1 MKLPLLLNMDPFKR
15 QVWLVPIVV
24 AFISFL
30 NVPLA
35 RAYCWEPGRNPYF
48 TGTPIV
54 QQVDLRTVRVSWAGL
69 VESVECADQ
78 FLVKY
83 WPKNNPQGYVLSEL
97 IKTDRFAIDI
107 RITPKVYYVFQV
119 IAREDKGSF
128 AGIDYNKS
136 KQTEFKT
143 SSYNP
148 NVRPTP
154 KPTPKSPSPPSG
166 GEATESASSNDNGES
181 PASHPEEV
189 IVEESEPESDLLLAG
204 LSVEL
209 IAIIIVCSV
218 VLLLIFVGLIYKLA
232 CAKKPEDI
240 DDEDDDDE
248 DDEDHFEKER
258 LDV

>member
-1 MKLPLLLNMDPFKR
+1 MKLPLLNMDPFKR

-35 RAYCWEPGRNPYF
+35 RAYCWEPGKNPYF
-48 TGTPIV
+48 TGPPIV
-54 QQVDLRTVRVSWAGL
+54 QQVDLRTVRVSWKGL
-69 VESVECADQ
+69 IQSIECADQ

-83 WPKNNPQGYVLSEL
+83 WQKNNPQGYQMTEL
-97 IKTDRFAIDI
+97 IQTHQFSTDIN
-107 RITPKVYYVFQV
+107 ITPKVQYVFQV

-136 KQTEFKT
+136 KQTQFKT
-143 SSYNP
+143 SAYNS
-148 NVRPTP
+148 NVTP
-154 KPTPKSPSPPSG
+154 SPKIPSPPSG
-166 GEATESASSNDNGES
+166 GQATDVATSNDMGES
-181 PASHPEEV
+181 PASRQEEV
-189 IVEESEPESDLLLAG
+189 NVVREESSVENGKLLAG
-204 LSVEL
+204 LSIEL

-232 CAKKPEDI
+232 CAKKSEDI

-248 DDEDHFEKER
+248 DDEDNFEKER